1 MRRLFAV
8 DSDSDDGIFITKED
22 RIMKT
27 HDTIKSVL
35 IMMILAMSASVVV
48 ARRPAPVSLTPAGK
62 KIEAQY
68 SKMLADLTEQIKRL
82 EPKVDEKKK
91 AEFTKSLGVLRNVP
105 SITKT
110 VRNRFTKLMEEVT
123 LKCDPGN
130 PAFVEKQKEV
140 LLAARAVLKNVDVF
154 LADDKH
160 YTKMAKFAFLSHATP
175 NRLAGFAQKGKEE
188 KALIDDLLNDD
199 ELVAQ
204 VMLLGGSS
212 NYGQAMRNYRAIQE
226 ATKRSHEGFYQVWAL
241 AVSLRCCGE
250 QYIYPGPAEK
260 SLVRYYLNYLKAYDD
275 GILDPAFDKLGGTGW
290 NYRFAFPDYY
300 TLEDIE
306 WIRKVMRNYRPD
318 HMRLPYRWRYCRIVR
333 SDVPYGQHM
342 MPARPDLNLSRI
354 QDFLLAGGVCGPR
367 SFTGQISCV
376 AFGIPTLRAP
386 SPGHG
391 AMAHWTPDGWTTV
404 LGPHF
409 YFCSHIGGYPPREF
423 LLLSQAQEDL
433 EGFKQVLMCEWLAKA
448 LGEVA
453 PRDHGSSGGFW
464 PLLGFYKKH
473 AIVED
478 EKIEDQGATGEELA
492 ESDVSTEKEEIKE
505 IKIPEEFRKI
515 TVAKDGTVTIPV
527 AACKSPE
534 NGEKL
539 KFMKSVDGGMQV
551 HYALKGSR
559 PELLSYSIHIPKAG
573 KYEFTAH
580 VCTVTV
586 DRQCLLRV
594 NRRTLLNV
602 DIPYTKADWMDT
614 EPVELDLKEGRNRI
628 GYTHYTPNKGVSIK
642 HFNLKPV
649 VGTSGQSASS
659 SGAGRKVIAN
669 TIGVKMALIAP
680 GSFVMGSTKGPGDER
695 PAHRVKLTKG
705 FYMGVTEVTQKQW
718 ESVMRDNPS
727 RFKGAD
733 QPVEKVSLADC
744 VKFCKLLTQKEIAQ
758 GKLPKGTVYR
768 LPTEAEWEY
777 ACRAGS
783 KTKYCF
789 GDSETKLGQ
798 YAWYRENS
806 GRPHPVGT
814 KKANAW
820 GLFDMHGNVWERCG
834 DAYGKYSAGEAKDP
848 TGGVPHMEWGPGR
861 IRVFRG
867 GSWGS
872 TAANCRSAV
881 RNNCGP
887 RVRQFSGVGFRLAR
901 TLPGK

>member
-1 MRRLFAV
+1 
-8 DSDSDDGIFITKED
+8 
-22 RIMKT
+22 MKK
-27 HDTIKSVL
+27 HDIIKSVW
-35 IMMILAMSASVVV
+35 IMTILAISASTVV
-48 ARRPAPVSLTPAGK
+48 ARRPATVSLTGEGK
-62 KIEAQY
+62 KLEAHY

-91 AEFTKSLGVLRNVP
+91 AEFTKSLDTLRNVP
-105 SITKT
+105 PVTKT
-110 VRNRFTKLMEEVT
+110 VRYPLTGVVKEVT

-140 LLAARAVLKNVDVF
+140 LLAARAVMKDIETFFVGEK
-154 LADDKH
+154 AQAI
-160 YTKMAKFAFLSHATP
+160 MAKYALLTHATP

-188 KALIDDLLNDD
+188 KSLIDKLLNDD
-199 ELVAQ
+199 KLVVQ
-204 VMLLGGSS
+204 VMTLGGASGGR
-212 NYGQAMRNYRAIQE
+212 YGQAMRSYTAIRK
-226 ATKRSHEGFYQVWAL
+226 ATERSHKGFFQVWAL
-241 AVSLRCCGE
+241 AVCLQNTGDG
-250 QYIYPGPAEK
+250 YVYPGVPAAK
-260 SLVRYYLNYLKAYDD
+260 SLVRYYLNYLKAYDE
-275 GILDPAFDKLGGTGW
+275 GVLDPAFSKLGGTGW
-290 NYRFAFPDYY
+290 NYRFVFPDSY

-333 SDVPYGQHM
+333 SDVPYCSRI

-354 QDFLLAGGVCGPR
+354 QDFFLEGGVCGPR
-367 SFTGQISCV
+367 AFTGQISEY
-376 AFGIPTLRAP
+376 AFGMPARRAP

-409 YFCSHIGGYPPREF
+409 YFCSHINGMKPMEF
-423 LLLSQAQEDL
+423 LLLSQAQEDP
-433 EGFKQVLMCEWLAKA
+433 EGFKQVLMCEWLGKA
-448 LGEVA
+448 LGEAA

-464 PLLGFYKKH
+464 QLLGFYKKH

-478 EKIEDQGATGEELA
+478 EKIKDIGTTGEELA
-492 ESDVSTEKEEIKE
+492 ESDVSSETEEIKE
-505 IKIPEEFRKI
+505 IKIPEKFRKI
-515 TVAKDGTVTIPV
+515 TVAKDGTITIPV

-534 NGEKL
+534 NGEKI
-539 KFMKSVDGGMQV
+539 KFMESVDGGWQV
-551 HYALKGSR
+551 HYALKGQR
-559 PELLSYSIHIPKAG
+559 PELLSYSINIPKAG
-573 KYEFTAH
+573 KYEFTAR

-649 VGTSGQSASS
+649 VGTPGLSTSS
-659 SGAGRKVIAN
+659 SGAGQKMIAN
-669 TIGVKMALIAP
+669 TIGVKMALIGP

-718 ESVMRDNPS
+718 ESVMPDNPS
-727 RFKGAD
+727 RFKGGD
-733 QPVEKVSLADC
+733 RPVEKVSLEDC

-758 GKLPKGTVYR
+758 GKLPKGAKYR

-789 GDSETKLGQ
+789 GDSETKLGE

-834 DAYGKYSAGEAKDP
+834 DAYGSYSAGEAKDP
-848 TGGVPHMEWGPGR
+848 TGGVPHTEWGPGR
-861 IRVFRG
+861 IRIFRG

-887 RVRQFSGVGFRLAR
+887 RVRQFSGVGFRLVR